1 MKGKN
6 CLVTGGSGFA
16 GSHVVKR
23 LVDMGSNVTIIDIE
37 EPDSSIKN
45 DVEFFNIDIRNY
57 EKLNNVCKDIDY
69 IFHTVSLVPISK
81 ADKQFELVNANGTRN
96 IIEVAKNQNVES
108 LIHLSTSAVYKIPKR
123 GDIIV
128 EDYPLEPVSPYGH
141 AKFLA
146 EKFCLEYM
154 KKDVS
159 ISIIRP
165 RTILGP
171 NRLGIYSILFN
182 WIKNN
187 KPIFIFGD
195 GQNKFSYIGI
205 SDLID
210 AMILAATK
218 GKGEIF
224 NISTDKYGTYKED
237 IENLIE
243 YAKSNSKT
251 HCVNATVSRQIMKA
265 LDKLNLSPFAEWHY
279 ATIDKEYVFDI
290 SKAKKIL
297 GWSPKESNTQ
307 LFQESY
313 DWFVE
318 NSEKLKI
325 TGTTHTTKLN
335 PKIFKLIDKL

>member
-6 CLVTGGSGFA
+6 CLVTGGSGFV
-16 GSHVVKR
+16 GSHLVKR

-45 DVEFFNIDIRNY
+45 DVEFFNIDIRNP
-57 EKLNNVCKDIDY
+57 EKLNNVCKGIDHV
-69 IFHTVSLVPISK
+69 FHTVSLVPISK
-81 ADKQFELVNANGTRN
+81 ADKQFESVNAGGTKN
-96 IIEVAKNQNVES
+96 IVEASKNQNVES
-108 LIHLSTSAVYKIPKR
+108 VVHLSSTSVYKIPER
-123 GDIIV
+123 GDIID
-128 EDYPLEPVSPYGH
+128 ENYPLEPVASYGRS
-141 AKFLA
+141 KFLA
-146 EKFCLEYM
+146 EKICLEYM
-154 KKDVS
+154 KKDVP

-165 RTILGP
+165 KTILGP
-171 NRLGIYSILFN
+171 NRLGIYSILFD

-195 GQNKFSYIGI
+195 GQNKYSYIGI
-205 SDLID
+205 TDLID
-210 AMILAATK
+210 ATILSATK

-224 NISTDKYGTYKED
+224 NIATDKYGTYKGD
-237 IENLIE
+237 IENLIQ
-243 YAKSNSKT
+243 YAKSGSKT
-251 HCVNATVSRQIMKA
+251 HCVNATVSRQIMKL
-265 LDKLNLSPFAEWHY
+265 LDKLNLSPFSEWHY
-279 ATIDKEYVFDI
+279 SIIDKEYVFDI